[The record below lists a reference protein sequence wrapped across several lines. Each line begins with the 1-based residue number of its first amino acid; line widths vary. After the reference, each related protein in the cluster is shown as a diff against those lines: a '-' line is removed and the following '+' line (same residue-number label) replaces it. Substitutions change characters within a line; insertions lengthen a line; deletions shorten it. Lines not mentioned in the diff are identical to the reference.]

1 MSESG
6 VVVES
11 DAPALGGSS
20 AGQMLRAARERQG
33 MPIEAL
39 ATAIKVSVRKL
50 ELLEA
55 DRFDELPDATFTRAL
70 AQTVCR
76 TLKLDAVS
84 VLAKLP
90 AAAGH
95 RIEQVSEGLN
105 APFRDRSPRLDAVA
119 WGPLIKAAWAPLTLL
134 ALAAMIWLVPKGAVQ
149 SGYAAVSER
158 LATLRVSEAAQKP
171 PTTPSEGVAAEVPE
185 GAASASE
192 RAGTQPAVETVFSA
206 PPAASGVAPDGP
218 PATATGLAAA
228 AGGALELR
236 ATAESWVEV
245 KDVGDR
251 VLLSRTL
258 QPGEAVSLDGT
269 APMKVKI
276 GNAAVTEVRFRGKP
290 VDLLPVTSEN
300 IARLELK

>member
-6 VVVES
+6 VFAEH
-11 DAPALGGSS
+11 DAPTLSASS

-76 TLKLDAVS
+76 TLKLDAAS

-119 WGPLIKAAWAPLTLL
+119 WGPLIKAAWAPLALL

-158 LATLRVSEAAQKP
+158 LAEWRVSEAAQKP
-171 PTTPSEGVAAEVPE
+171 AALPSEGAAAEVPE
-185 GAASASE
+185 AAASASE
-192 RAGTQPAVETVFSA
+192 PTMAQPAVETVFSP
-206 PPAASGVAPDGP
+206 PPAASGVAPVGP
-218 PATATGLAAA
+218 AATGLAAA
-228 AGGALELR
+228 AGGPLELR

>member
-6 VVVES
+6 VVA
-11 DAPALGGSS
+11 DPAVPSTAGST
-20 AGQMLRAARERQG
+20 AGQMLRAAREAQG

-76 TLKLDAVS
+76 SLKLDAGA
-84 VLAKLP
+84 VLSKLP
-90 AAAGH
+90 AATGH

-119 WGPLIKAAWAPLTLL
+119 WGPLIRAAWAPLMLL

-158 LATLRVSEAAQKP
+158 FAALRSPDAAAK
-171 PTTPSEGVAAEVPE
+171 TPVAGVAEA
-185 GAASASE
+185 GAPDAADAA
-192 RAGTQPAVETVFSA
+192 AGTASDAAAGQPAVETVFAA
-206 PPAASGVAPDGP
+206 PPAASAPASGEP
-218 PATATGLAAA
+218 VLPLQGAA
-228 AGGALELR
+228 AGGSLELR

-245 KDVGDR
+245 KDVSER

-258 QPGEAVSLDGT
+258 QPGEAVSLEGT